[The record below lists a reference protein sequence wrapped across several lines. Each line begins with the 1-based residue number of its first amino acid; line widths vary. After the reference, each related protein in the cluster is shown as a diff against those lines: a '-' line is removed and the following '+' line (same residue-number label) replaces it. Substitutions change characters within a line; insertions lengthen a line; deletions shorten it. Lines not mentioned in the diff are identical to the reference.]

1 MKNHL
6 GNSLRNPETT
16 TDLLALSSLEI
27 YKEQPKTAQNIIM
40 ENLNFVLFDQNS
52 PFKNIT
58 INSLKSPE
66 SFQDSSA
73 ELPKNLEEL
82 IPVIAHT
89 NSIDVNKLKNYLNA
103 MRAISSSNPTAIND
117 FFKYHSELISQNF
130 DEKVYELSP
139 TEDNIFFKKIYDIF
153 SAKPLAFS
161 EENLQKWQESCY
173 CNQEIKDNLKD
184 ENYRF
189 ILELI
194 KKTSDQNSK
203 QDFEQ
208 KVDKKTLN
216 LEKFTKDYLEKNI
229 NFLHELSTLSE
240 NKYGKFLLDELFE
253 DLSKSNSK
261 DSKFSSE
268 QIAHLKDNFAEELAS
283 CKSRIDKNS
292 LESLVDSPILK
303 LISLIDDN
311 LEHKL
316 REQFL
321 LESLGLQILQESR
334 NINSFS
340 RQFSQY
346 SSFKFRQDIENCFN
360 KKAPNT
366 LSNMPQAKTSAS
378 DQSTKKTH

>member
-1 MKNHL
+1 
-6 GNSLRNPETT
+6 
-16 TDLLALSSLEI
+16 LAGDTYEFWDHDGS
-27 YKEQPKTAQNIIM
+27 
-40 ENLNFVLFDQNS
+40 DW
-52 PFKNIT
+52 
-58 INSLKSPE
+58 
-66 SFQDSSA
+66 SSA
-73 ELPKNLEEL
+73 LNYYVDDKNQTEIRTLLRALAERDDEFIEEDFNEKNLEEL
-82 IPVIAHT
+82 IPEIART
-89 NSIDVNKLKNYLNA
+89 NSIDAKKLKNYLNA

-130 DEKVYELSP
+130 DEKIYELSP
-139 TEDNIFFKKIYDIF
+139 AEDNIFFKKIYDIF
-153 SAKPLAFS
+153 SAKPFAFS
-161 EENLQKWQESCY
+161 EENLQKWLESCY
-173 CNQEIKDNLKD
+173 CNQEIKDNLKE
-184 ENYRF
+184 ENHRF
-189 ILELI
+189 IQELI
-194 KKTSDQNSK
+194 KQNSTNN
-203 QDFEQ
+203 FGQ
-208 KVDKKTLN
+208 KIDQRTQN
-216 LEKFTKDYLEKNI
+216 IHKFTKDYLEKNI

-268 QIAHLKDNFAEELAS
+268 QIAQLKDNLAEELAS

-311 LEHKL
+311 LENKL

-366 LSNMPQAKTSAS
+366 LSNMPQAKTSAP

>member
-1 MKNHL
+1 MK
-6 GNSLRNPETT
+6 SLETT
-16 TDLLALSSLEI
+16 TYLSALTFVETSQE
-27 YKEQPKTAQNIIM
+27 PPANPQNIIM
-40 ENLNFVLFDQNS
+40 QNLNFVLLDQDS

-66 SFQDSSA
+66 SLKYSSV

-82 IPVIAHT
+82 IPEIART
-89 NSIDVNKLKNYLNA
+89 NSIDAKKLKNYLNI
-103 MRAISSSNPTAIND
+103 MRTISSSNPTAIND
-117 FFKYHSELISQNF
+117 FFKYHNELISQNF
-130 DEKVYELSP
+130 DEKIYELSP
-139 TEDNIFFKKIYDIF
+139 TEDDIFFTKIHNIF
-153 SAKPLAFS
+153 STKPLAFN
-161 EENLQKWQESCY
+161 EENLQKWLESCY
-173 CNQEIKDNLKD
+173 CNQKIKNNLKD

-189 ILELI
+189 IQELI
-194 KKTSDQNSK
+194 KQNSTNNF
-203 QDFEQ
+203 DQ
-208 KVDKKTLN
+208 KIDERAQNINKL
-216 LEKFTKDYLEKNI
+216 TKDYLKNNI
-229 NFLHELSTLSE
+229 NFLQKLSSLSE

-268 QIAHLKDNFAEELAS
+268 QIAQLKDNLAEELAS

-303 LISLIDDN
+303 LISLIDDDIEN
-311 LEHKL
+311 KL
-316 REQFL
+316 RDQFL
-321 LESLGLQILQESR
+321 LESLGLEILQESR

-340 RQFSQY
+340 KEFSQY

-378 DQSTKKTH
+378 NQSIKNTH